1 MSGLDEKRAL
11 LEHSLVIRK
20 LRLSTSNVVE
30 RVADFPFIFESYH
43 IVDVPKAVRVVD
55 AAMQNDPTLHY
66 LRDTSVS
73 IFCQLYLL
81 SEVHAQLMFPLGRES
96 RLLAEALA
104 SRYGHWVYQ
113 FSSEGRS
120 LDNR

>member
-1 MSGLDEKRAL
+1 MSDLDEKRAL

-30 RVADFPFIFESYH
+30 RVADFPLIFESYH

-73 IFCQLYLL
+73 IFL
-81 SEVHAQLMFPLGRES
+81 STL
-96 RLLAEALA
+96 
-104 SRYGHWVYQ
+104 
-113 FSSEGRS
+113 S
-120 LDNR
+120 LV